1 LLSAQKNF
9 KTKTSKLFPLLSRKG
24 ALLIGS
30 QSSRRAGNCVV
41 LRLAG
46 LNRRVNLNIT
56 KTKTIMKISSSF
68 AKTLAMAGF
77 IGVAAATTQAQST
90 ISWSM
95 DRWGFTLAS
104 GNNGGQP
111 VPNTTAG
118 APGYVAAN
126 WNDAWNEGVAGS
138 SSATVNNLWNSS
150 DINSGASITYSS
162 RDLWQLGYS
171 QPGIDPDGTYNREML
186 NGYLD
191 SGLAN
196 LSSTIAISSIPY
208 SSYDIIVYFSGD
220 TEGRAAT
227 LTVGSTTYYF
237 TVMGTAA
244 NSGASA
250 VLTQATSTTSGSP
263 TADADYAIFTGLS
276 GTSQTIDYTALVDG
290 AGGIAG
296 FQIVAAPEPGSM
308 VLAVMGGFG
317 VLLMRRFKKN

>member
-90 ISWSM
+90 ISWNM
-95 DRWGFTLAS
+95 DRWGFTLAP
-104 GNNGGQP
+104 GNNGGLP

-126 WNDAWNEGVAGS
+126 WNSAWNEGVSSS

-150 DINSGASITYSS
+150 GNNSGASITYSC
-162 RDLWQLGYS
+162 RDLWQIQMS
-171 QPGIDPDGTYNREML
+171 NPAQDADGTYNKQML

-191 SGLAN
+191 SGLAG

-208 SSYDIIVYFSGD
+208 STYDIIVYFTGTD
-220 TEGRAAT
+220 AGRGAT
-227 LTVGSTTYYF
+227 LNVGSTTYDF
-237 TVMGTAA
+237 TSMGGAA
-244 NSGASA
+244 ISGGNA
-250 VLTQATSTTSGSP
+250 LFTQATSTTSGSP
-263 TADADYAIFTGLS
+263 TADANYAIFTGLT
-276 GTSQTIDYTALVDG
+276 GASQTLDYTALVDG
-290 AGGIAG
+290 AGGIAA